1 MSSSASAAS
10 STVDPFSSADESSNH
25 ATLSQP
31 PSEATTPT
39 PLGGNKSFQFPKTKK
54 VKNKVC
60 RHNIGCKHSSS
71 KLSCVNVNNLL
82 TFGLAASD
90 EGMVVRERTRS
101 NEASVNQD

>member
-60 RHNIGCKHSSS
+60 RHNKGCKHSSS
-71 KLSCVNVNNLL
+71 KLSWVSML
-82 TFGLAASD
+82 TIF
-90 EGMVVRERTRS
+90 
-101 NEASVNQD
+101 